1 MPNIKMATILMA
13 SLASFLAA
21 QVDPPSRV
29 GRLSYREGPVSFQP
43 TGINDWVDADINRP
57 LTTGDNIWVGD
68 RGRAEFHVGSTA
80 LRLSAGSDFEFL
92 NLDDQAV
99 QIRLAQGTLS
109 VRLRNLAQDQIF
121 EIDTPNLA
129 FTLNRPGDYRIEAN
143 PDSQVTVV
151 TVRDGE
157 GEVTGGG
164 QDFPVYSRQRVVVIG
179 FDQINYNLESA
190 YGPDEFDQ
198 WCAGRN
204 RREDQSLSA
213 RYVSREIPGYDDLD
227 QYGRWSD
234 QPGYGQVW
242 MPTLVDADWAPYR
255 DGHWAW
261 IAPWG
266 WTWVDEAPWGFAPY
280 HYGRWSSFGGRWGWI
295 PGPYGVTPL
304 YAPALVGWVGGGGG
318 RSGFSLSFS
327 IGTALAVGWFP
338 LGPREPYFPSYRVS
352 QGYFARVNT
361 SNTVINN
368 TTINN
373 YYNYSRDSNNR
384 EITNIQYANRN
395 VSNGVTA
402 VPQSSF
408 ASGRQITRE
417 ARAVPAAQLASV
429 PVMSA
434 PAIAPQR
441 ESVLGSRADTASRA
455 PRPPAN
461 VQSRPVVAR
470 TAPPP
475 AAVPFERQRAALAQN
490 PGRPLAATE
499 VQQMRQSAPVPV
511 APVRVVDMSRVRRTQ
526 PPVGRG
532 PDGVLPQNAPPQP
545 RANERNDAP
554 GQIRQ
559 QQQQQQ
565 QDVRRQ
571 QQNIPQ
577 QEAPVNERRNGP
589 PGQVRQQQQQ
599 EVLQEQQQRELQRQ
613 QQQQQDVRR
622 QQQNVPQPQA
632 PVNERQNVPP
642 GQVRQ
647 QQEVLQEQQ
656 QRELQRQQQQQ
667 QQDVRRQQQQDLQ
680 RQQQQ
685 ELQRQQQQQQ
695 QQQELQQQQDL
706 QRQQQ
711 RQQQQQQEMRRRQ
724 QGDQPPQQNVPQPP
738 VNERQNVPPGQVRQQ
753 QQQPQPDIQRQQQD
767 LQRQQQQQRQLELQQ
782 QQQQRQQELQQQQ
795 QQQRQQEL
803 QQQQQQQRQ
812 QELQQQ
818 RDLQRQQQRQQQQ
831 QQEMRRQQQS
841 APPPQPPA
849 AERQN
854 APPPQPPVARP
865 PAQQPGEPA
874 GDRQRPDR
882 GGGRQQRPPK
892 DDDKKSDK

>member
-1 MPNIKMATILMA
+1 MPNIKIATVLMI

-29 GRLSYREGPVSFQP
+29 GRLNYREGPVSLQP

-57 LTTGDNIWVGD
+57 ITTGDNIWVGD

-80 LRLSAGSDFEFL
+80 LRLSAGSDFQFL

-99 QIRLAQGTLS
+99 QIRLAQGTLT

-164 QDFPVYSRQRVVVIG
+164 QDFPVYSRQRVVVSG

-198 WCAGRN
+198 WCAQRN
-204 RREDQSLSA
+204 RREDQSQSA

-227 QYGRWSD
+227 QYGRWSE

-242 MPTLVDADWAPYR
+242 MPTSVDADWAPYR

-327 IGTALAVGWFP
+327 IGTASAVGWFP

-373 YYNYSRDSNNR
+373 YYGYSRDSNSR
-384 EITNIQYANRN
+384 EIGNIQYANRN
-395 VSNGVTA
+395 VRNGVTA
-402 VPQSSF
+402 VPQSTF

-429 PVMSA
+429 QVMSA

-455 PRPPAN
+455 ARPPAS
-461 VQSRPVVAR
+461 VMSRPVVAR

-475 AAVPFERQRAALAQN
+475 APVPFERQRAALAQN

-499 VQQMRQSAPVPV
+499 VQQMRQSAPAPV

-526 PPVGRG
+526 PPAGRG
-532 PDGVLPQNAPPQP
+532 PDVVLPQNAPPP

-577 QEAPVNERRNGP
+577 PEAPGNERRNVP

-613 QQQQQDVRR
+613 QQQQQQDVRR
-622 QQQNVPQPQA
+622 QQQNIPQPQA
-632 PVNERQNVPP
+632 PVNERQSAPP
-642 GQVRQ
+642 GQV
-647 QQEVLQEQQ
+647 
-656 QRELQRQQQQQ
+656 
-667 QQDVRRQQQQDLQ
+667 RQQQQDLQ

-695 QQQELQQQQDL
+695 QQELQQQQDL
-706 QRQQQ
+706 QRQRQ
-711 RQQQQQQEMRRRQ
+711 RQEQQQQEMRRQ
-724 QGDQPPQQNVPQPP
+724 QQNIPQAPA
-738 VNERQNVPPGQVRQQ
+738 NERQNVPPGQVRQQ
-753 QQQPQPDIQRQQQD
+753 QPQTQPDVERQQQD

-782 QQQQRQQELQQQQ
+782 QQQQRQQQ
-795 QQQRQQEL
+795 QQEL
-803 QQQQQQQRQ
+803 QKQQ
-812 QELQQQ
+812 
-818 RDLQRQQQRQQQQ
+818 DLQRQQQQ
-831 QQEMRRQQQS
+831 QQQELRRQQQS

-854 APPPQPPVARP
+854 APPPQPQVARP
-865 PAQQPGEPA
+865 PAQQPSEPA